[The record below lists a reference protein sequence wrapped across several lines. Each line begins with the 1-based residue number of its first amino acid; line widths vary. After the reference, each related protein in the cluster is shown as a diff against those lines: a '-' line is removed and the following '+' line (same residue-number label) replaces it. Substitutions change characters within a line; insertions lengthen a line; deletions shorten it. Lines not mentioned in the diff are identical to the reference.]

1 MRISELRKMIREEL
15 LSEASSPEGIS
26 DDISKKTIK
35 FGTQLAKKAY
45 VKKRVWT
52 HFAGGMTN
60 TGTVLDAEF
69 DPFSGAPG
77 HDEYVKLVVQWDDEK
92 YKDEVWANTVDWA

>member
-1 MRISELRKMIREEL
+1 MKKSELRKMIREEL
-15 LSEASSPEGIS
+15 LSEVSGPEKLS
-26 DDISKKTIK
+26 DDLNKKIIK

-45 VKKRVWT
+45 VKKRVKAE
-52 HFAGGMTN
+52 FSGGKTN

-69 DPFSGAPG
+69 DPFSG
-77 HDEYVKLVVQWDDEK
+77 DEWESEYFKLVVQWDDEK